1 MYSDKPGNKVAFGI
15 FSSRS
20 SLESAVDTFKL
31 RGFRSSDIS
40 ALLASNES
48 TRDFAHEKATKAP
61 EGTTT
66 GVVSGAVIG
75 GALGWLVG
83 IGSLA
88 IPGIGP
94 FVAAGPILASLA
106 GAGIG
111 GTVGG
116 IAGAL
121 IGFGIPEYE
130 AKRYE
135 SLVRDGGMLLS
146 IHCDN
151 SEWLDKA
158 KAILKECGA
167 KDISSTTEEKTSD
180 DKSDRVPPRTST
192 VYTEKRP

>member
-15 FSSRS
+15 FSTRAN
-20 SLESAVDTFKL
+20 LESAVDALKL
-31 RGFRSSDIS
+31 RGFRSADIS

-48 TRDFAHEKATKAP
+48 TRDFAHEKNTKAP

-66 GVVSGAVIG
+66 GVVSGAVVG

-135 SLVRDGGMLLS
+135 TLVRDGGMLLS
-146 IHCDN
+146 VHCDN

-158 KAILKECGA
+158 KAILKEAGA
-167 KDISSTTEEKTSD
+167 KDISSTTEEKTGSE
-180 DKSDRVPPRTST
+180 KMERVPPKTST
-192 VYTEKRP
+192 LFTEKRP

>member
-1 MYSDKPGNKVAFGI
+1 MHSDKPGNKVAFGI
-15 FSSRS
+15 FSSRT
-20 SLESAVDTFKL
+20 SLESAVDTLKL
-31 RGFRSSDIS
+31 RGFRSADIS
-40 ALLASNES
+40 ALLASNDA

-61 EGTTT
+61 EGATT
-66 GVVSGAVIG
+66 GVVSGAVVG

-106 GAGIG
+106 GAGLG

-135 SLVRDGGMLLS
+135 SLVREGGMLLS
-146 IHCDN
+146 VHCDN

-158 KAILKECGA
+158 KAILKEAGA
-167 KDISSTTEEKTSD
+167 KDISSTTEEKSSD
-180 DKSDRVPPRTST
+180 DKMERVPPKSAPLFS
-192 VYTEKRP
+192 EKRP